1 MTYGR
6 LRYLTVG
13 WPGRAGVR
21 ADDSMLVTA
30 EPVRGIPV
38 SASFL
43 RASRLHTLIEA
54 EARDQLLNNK
64 PISASSPL

>member
-1 MTYGR
+1 
-6 LRYLTVG
+6 
-13 WPGRAGVR
+13 
-21 ADDSMLVTA
+21 MLVTA

-38 SASFL
+38 SAPFL

-54 EARDQLLNNK
+54 EARDQRLNNK